1 MPSVK
6 IRQIGNSQ
14 GVVLPKELLQ
24 RLNVTTGDRLYFT
37 DAPDGSMRITPFD
50 PDFDEQMKAAEEGM
64 ATYRN
69 TLRELAK

>member
-1 MPSVK
+1 MSSVK

-37 DAPDGSMRITPFD
+37 DVPDGSMRITPFD